1 MNTKLFTGM
10 GLALALGA
18 CVSMPQPNAALET
31 ARSAVQTA
39 EADPNV
45 NKFAPLELD
54 RARKELSIA
63 EDASLHHQDA
73 EVDQPAYLATQ
84 NARLAQA
91 HGAAKA
97 DDARVAAGQ
106 IERDQIVL
114 ASRTREAENARASAA
129 NSRAAADVAL
139 NQRDQAAASAA
150 NSRAAADAALN
161 QRDQAAASAADS
173 RAAADVALNQRDQA
187 VSQRDQANDQT
198 ARANG
203 ETARVQAELDALKA
217 TPTPRGLVMTLGDVL
232 FDTGRAELKSGAGR
246 KMDQLGQF
254 LVEHADRRVQ
264 IDGFTDSVG
273 TDSYNEDLSQRRA
286 DAVKTALINRGVQP
300 SRIGTE
306 GYGKAYPVAN
316 NNDSGGRQLN
326 RRVEVVI
333 GGDNGTAISPR
344 AGL

>member
-1 MNTKLFTGM
+1 MNAKLFTGM
-10 GLALALGA
+10 ALALALGA

-31 ARSAVQTA
+31 ARSAVRTA

-54 RARKELSIA
+54 RARKDLSIA

-91 HGAAKA
+91 HGATKA

-114 ASRTREAENARASAA
+114 ASRTREAENAKASAA
-129 NSRAAADVAL
+129 NSRV
-139 NQRDQAAASAA
+139 
-150 NSRAAADAALN
+150 
-161 QRDQAAASAADS
+161 
-173 RAAADVALNQRDQA
+173 AADVALNQRDQA
-187 VSQRDQANDQT
+187 VNQRDQAND
-198 ARANG
+198 

-254 LVEHADRRVQ
+254 LVEHTDRRVQ

-286 DAVKTALINRGVQP
+286 DSVKTALINRGVQP

-333 GGDNGTAISPR
+333 GGNNGTAISPR
-344 AGL
+344 SGL

>member
-1 MNTKLFTGM
+1 MNAKLFTGM
-10 GLALALGA
+10 GLALVLGA

-31 ARSAVQTA
+31 ARLAVQTA

-45 NKFAPLELD
+45 NKFAPLDLD
-54 RARKELSIA
+54 RARKDLSIA

-91 HGAAKA
+91 HGATKA

-106 IERDQIVL
+106 VERDQIVL

-129 NSRAAADVAL
+129 NSRV
-139 NQRDQAAASAA
+139 
-150 NSRAAADAALN
+150 
-161 QRDQAAASAADS
+161 
-173 RAAADVALNQRDQA
+173 AADVALNQRDQA
-187 VSQRDQANDQT
+187 VSQRDQAND
-198 ARANG
+198 

-254 LVEHADRRVQ
+254 LVEHSDRRVQ

-286 DAVKTALINRGVQP
+286 DSVKTALINRGVQP

-333 GGDNGTAISPR
+333 GGNNGTAISPR
-344 AGL
+344 SGL

>member
-1 MNTKLFTGM
+1 M
-10 GLALALGA
+10 AA

-31 ARSAVQTA
+31 ARLAVRTA

-54 RARKELSIA
+54 RARKDLSIA

-91 HGAAKA
+91 HGATKA

-114 ASRTREAENARASAA
+114 ASRTREAENAKASAA
-129 NSRAAADVAL
+129 NSRV
-139 NQRDQAAASAA
+139 
-150 NSRAAADAALN
+150 
-161 QRDQAAASAADS
+161 
-173 RAAADVALNQRDQA
+173 AADVALNQRDQA
-187 VSQRDQANDQT
+187 VNQRDQAND
-198 ARANG
+198 
-203 ETARVQAELDALKA
+203 ETVRVQAELDALKA

-254 LVEHADRRVQ
+254 LVEHTDRRVQ

-286 DAVKTALINRGVQP
+286 DSVKTALINRGVQP

-333 GGDNGTAISPR
+333 GDNNGTAISPR
-344 AGL
+344 SGL

>member
-1 MNTKLFTGM
+1 MNAKLFTGM
-10 GLALALGA
+10 ALALALGA

-31 ARSAVQTA
+31 ARLAVRTA

-54 RARKELSIA
+54 RARKDLSIA

-91 HGAAKA
+91 HGATKA

-114 ASRTREAENARASAA
+114 ASRTREAENAKASAA
-129 NSRAAADVAL
+129 NSRV
-139 NQRDQAAASAA
+139 
-150 NSRAAADAALN
+150 
-161 QRDQAAASAADS
+161 
-173 RAAADVALNQRDQA
+173 AADVALNQRDQA
-187 VSQRDQANDQT
+187 VNQRDQAND
-198 ARANG
+198 

-254 LVEHADRRVQ
+254 LVEHTDRRVQ

-286 DAVKTALINRGVQP
+286 DSVKTALINRGVQP

-333 GGDNGTAISPR
+333 GGNNGTAISPR
-344 AGL
+344 SGL